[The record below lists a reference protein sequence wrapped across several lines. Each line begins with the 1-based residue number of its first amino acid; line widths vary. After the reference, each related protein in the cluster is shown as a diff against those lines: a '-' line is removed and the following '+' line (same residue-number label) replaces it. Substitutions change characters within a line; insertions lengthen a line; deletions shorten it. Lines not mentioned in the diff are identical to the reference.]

1 MFFSSKTKWL
11 SLSLLGIIVIPV
23 WSAVLGKEPS
33 NYLKVY
39 FLDVGQ
45 GDAIFIEAPNHS
57 QVLIDGGSGNAVLGE
72 LGRVMPFFDRSID
85 LVISTHPDKDH
96 LGGLI
101 EVLKRYKVEK
111 ILTTGVKTDTQGFKV
126 WQDEIKKQNIP
137 ILVALFGQIIK
148 LDQKADLFVLSPFD
162 NFENRESNDLN
173 NTSIVNRLVYGD
185 LEILFTGDAEANLE
199 QKLLDIH
206 VDIKSDILKV
216 GHHGSRNSTT
226 EEFLKAVDP
235 DAAVIQVGA
244 NNRYH
249 HPTKEVLERLNGV
262 KIYRMDQDG
271 RVEVKSDGKSY
282 KIKTR
287 K

>member
-1 MFFSSKTKWL
+1 MFFSSKTKWF
-11 SLSLLGIIVIPV
+11 SLCLLGIIVIPV
-23 WSAVLGKEPS
+23 WSAVLSKEPS
-33 NYLKVY
+33 DYLKVD

-45 GDAIFIEAPNHS
+45 GDAIFIEAPNHN
-57 QVLIDGGSGNAVLGE
+57 QVLIDGGPGNAVLGE

-96 LGGLI
+96 IGGLI
-101 EVLKRYKVEK
+101 EVLKRYKVGK
-111 ILTTGVKTDTQGFKV
+111 ILTTGVKTDTQGFRV

-137 ILVALFGQIIK
+137 IQIALFGQIIK

-162 NFENRESNDLN
+162 NLENQESNDLN

-185 LEILFTGDAEANLE
+185 LEILFTGDSEQKLE
-199 QKLLDIH
+199 QKLLDTQA
-206 VDIKSDILKV
+206 DIRSDILKV
-216 GHHGSRNSTT
+216 GHHGSKNSTT
-226 EEFLKAVDP
+226 EEFLKAVAP

-249 HPTKEVLERLNGV
+249 HPTKEVLERLAGV
-262 KIYRMDQDG
+262 KIYRTDQDG
-271 RVEVKSDGKSY
+271 RVEVKSDGKGY